1 MWLKYVLTYNSIK
14 VTTTFSLC
22 VEHAWTVPFK
32 IKSGNEMV
40 TAIAKIIRDDR
51 RCPKNLQINMEKEF
65 YNTNVFLKKYNIN
78 HYLMY
83 GIPQ

>member
-1 MWLKYVLTYNSIK
+1 
-14 VTTTFSLC
+14 
-22 VEHAWTVPFK
+22 
-32 IKSGNEMV
+32 MV